1 MRSVRPPRPREPAAA
16 PLRVVLGAGV
26 SLAGLAFV
34 GVGVW
39 ARRDVARALARERIV
54 STPTATPPSAPVTSA
69 AGARSMAEVIR
80 ESTLAATG
88 GRTYSETPSY
98 VGADGEPTSDRA
110 MALVDERTGQP
121 VAHPDSALWVQ
132 STTLQSALMQ
142 AYMAFRLAELTVAIG
157 GAFVLAGIGVAAASR
172 G

>member
-1 MRSVRPPRPREPAAA
+1 MDDAGARALPAAA
-16 PLRVVLGAGV
+16 G
-26 SLAGLAFV
+26 AGLALAGVAFA
-34 GVGVW
+34 GVGLW
-39 ARRDVARALARERIV
+39 ARRDVARALAQERIADA
-54 STPTATPPSAPVTSA
+54 PGGPVTGPASA
-69 AGARSMAEVIR
+69 RALAEVIR

-110 MALVDERTGQP
+110 KALLDEQTGQP

-157 GAFVLAGIGVAAASR
+157 GAFVLAGIGIASAGR
-172 G
+172 R